1 MVRRREREVEDA
13 ESGLHRKQSDNF
25 RNLHTLL
32 GTAISEQND
41 EGSNALYINKY
52 LRTVAPLVAWVNKW
66 QTNVRS

>member
-13 ESGLHRKQSDNF
+13 DSGLHGKQSVNF

-41 EGSNALYINKY
+41 EGSNALYID
-52 LRTVAPLVAWVNKW
+52 LRTVASLVALVNKW